1 MTVGPG
7 VLRFMGW
14 QRVKYDSVTKHKCIC
29 KYMCV
34 CVCVCVY
41 IYIYIYSIYTVVV
54 VHCSMVATSQM

>member
-14 QRVKYDSVTKHKCIC
+14 QRVKYDSVTKHTCIC

-34 CVCVCVY
+34 CV
-41 IYIYIYSIYTVVV
+41 YIYSIYIVVV
-54 VHCSMVATSQM
+54 VHCTMVATSQM